1 MMMIIIYIQICR
13 PSSLNLPG
21 YPMPLRHG
29 LAATKRG
36 KTMAMFRAKAQK
48 TAFVTGASSGI
59 GKAAAIALTRT
70 DYRVIG
76 TSRNAAPGEVRDGIR
91 MIACDV
97 TDDASVI
104 QAVALAHAELGR
116 IDLLVNNAGYAVSGA
131 AEESSVEQVRAL
143 FDTNFLGVVRVTNAV
158 LPIMRAQGHG
168 RILNIGSVLGL
179 IPGPFG
185 AYYAASKHAIEGYSE
200 SLDHEVRS
208 FGIRVAVIEPWATKT
223 AIEANSLQGD
233 RPVAAYAETL
243 AKYRTAFEAA
253 MAAGDTPEDVAAT
266 IVAAAQDRAP
276 RLRYP
281 SGKAAKQ
288 TSFARRF
295 LPRAL
300 FDRTLRKQ
308 FNIA

>member
-1 MMMIIIYIQICR
+1 MRCQ
-13 PSSLNLPG
+13 
-21 YPMPLRHG
+21 
-29 LAATKRG
+29 TTG
-36 KTMAMFRAKAQK
+36 KGRKTEGKIVTTYTPTAQK

-59 GKAAAIALTRT
+59 GRAAALALAQAG
-70 DYRVIG
+70 YRVIG
-76 TSRNAAPGEVRDGIR
+76 TSRRASPGEVRDDIR

-97 TDDASVI
+97 TDDASVVD
-104 QAVALAHAELGR
+104 AAALAHTELGR
-116 IDLLVNNAGYAVSGA
+116 IDLLVNNAGYALSGA

-158 LPIMRAQGHG
+158 LPIMWAQGGG
-168 RILNIGSVLGL
+168 RILTTGSVMGL

-200 SLDHEVRS
+200 SLDHEVRG
-208 FGIRVAVIEPWATKT
+208 FGIRVSVIEPWATKT
-223 AIEANSLQGD
+223 AIEANSPQGD
-233 RPVAAYAETL
+233 RPVAAYAQTL
-243 AKYRTAFEAA
+243 ARYRTAFDAA
-253 MAAGDTPEDVAAT
+253 MAGGDTPEDVAAT
-266 IVAAAQDRAP
+266 ILAAAQDRAP

-281 SGKAAKQ
+281 SGKAARQ

-295 LPRAL
+295 LPRSL

>member
-1 MMMIIIYIQICR
+1 MRCQ
-13 PSSLNLPG
+13 
-21 YPMPLRHG
+21 
-29 LAATKRG
+29 TTG
-36 KTMAMFRAKAQK
+36 KGRKTEGKIVTTYTPTAQK

-59 GKAAAIALTRT
+59 GRAAALALAQAG
-70 DYRVIG
+70 YRVIG
-76 TSRNAAPGEVRDGIR
+76 TSRRASPGEVRDDIR

-97 TDDASVI
+97 TDDASVVD
-104 QAVALAHAELGR
+104 AAALAHTELGR
-116 IDLLVNNAGYAVSGA
+116 IDLLVNNAGYALSGA

-158 LPIMRAQGHG
+158 LPIMWAQGGG
-168 RILNIGSVLGL
+168 RILTTGSVMGL

-200 SLDHEVRS
+200 SLDHEVRG
-208 FGIRVAVIEPWATKT
+208 FGIRVSVIEPWATKT
-223 AIEANSLQGD
+223 AIEANSPQGD
-233 RPVAAYAETL
+233 RPVAAYAQTL
-243 AKYRTAFEAA
+243 ARYRTAFDAA
-253 MAAGDTPEDVAAT
+253 MAGGDTPEDVAAT
-266 IVAAAQDRAP
+266 ILAAAQDRAP

-281 SGKAAKQ
+281 SGKAARQ

-295 LPRAL
+295 LPRSV